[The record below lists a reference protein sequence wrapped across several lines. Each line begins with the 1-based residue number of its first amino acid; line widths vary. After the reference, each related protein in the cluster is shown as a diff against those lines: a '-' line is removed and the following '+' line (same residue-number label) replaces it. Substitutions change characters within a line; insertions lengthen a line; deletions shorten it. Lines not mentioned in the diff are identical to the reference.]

1 MEVERADRSGEVHHT
16 PAPDTIKRVKLWA
29 VQHERK
35 DYEVVQDA
43 LDKFFIDMGLE

>member
-1 MEVERADRSGEVHHT
+1 VEKYTTHLR
-16 PAPDTIKRVKLWA
+16 PDTIKRVKLWA

-43 LDKFFIDMGLE
+43 LDQFFIDMGLE